1 MKLVESNKEN
11 WKKINKIVL
20 IVNAVDFDY
29 SEKLAINL
37 NCNFENI
44 SKGRCRVRIN
54 EKEKK
59 CVNSLSVLSNQA
71 LMMVNIF
78 YEYVEIEKLVNFI
91 ILNKNNKK
99 KIKGF
104 IEIFDN
110 LMVNDSGYLYVNNE
124 MEIKIKKISW
134 NIPII

>member
-1 MKLVESNKEN
+1 MKLVDSKKEN
-11 WKKINKIVL
+11 WKEINKIVL

-44 SKGRCRVRIN
+44 SKGRCSVRIN
-54 EKEKK
+54 EKKK
-59 CVNSLSVLSNQA
+59 CVNSLSVLSDQA

>member
-1 MKLVESNKEN
+1 MKLVDFNREKWE
-11 WKKINKIVL
+11 KIDKIVL
-20 IVNAVDFDY
+20 LVNTVDFDY
-29 SEKLAINL
+29 SERLTINL

-44 SKGRCRVRIN
+44 SKGRCSVRIN
-54 EKEKK
+54 EKKNK
-59 CVNSLSVLSNQA
+59 CINSLSVLSNQA

-78 YEYVEIEKLVNFI
+78 YEYKEIEKLVNFI
-91 ILNKNNKK
+91 ILNRNNKK

>member
-1 MKLVESNKEN
+1 MKLVDSKKDN
-11 WKKINKIVL
+11 WKEINKIVL
-20 IVNAVDFDY
+20 LVNTVDFDY
-29 SEKLAINL
+29 SEKLTVNL

-44 SKGRCRVRIN
+44 SKGRCSVRIN
-54 EKEKK
+54 EKKNKK
-59 CVNSLSVLSNQA
+59 TNSLSVLSNQA

-78 YEYVEIEKLVNFI
+78 YEYQEIEKLVNFI
-91 ILNKNNKK
+91 ILNKNNNK

-104 IEIFDN
+104 LEISEN

-124 MEIKIKKISW
+124 MEIKIKSISW

>member
-1 MKLVESNKEN
+1 MKLVDSKKDN
-11 WKKINKIVL
+11 WKEINKIVL
-20 IVNAVDFDY
+20 LVNTVDFDY
-29 SEKLAINL
+29 SEKLTVNL

-44 SKGRCRVRIN
+44 SKGRCSVRIN
-54 EKEKK
+54 EKENKK
-59 CVNSLSVLSNQA
+59 TNSLSVLSNQA

-78 YEYVEIEKLVNFI
+78 YEYQEIEKLVNFI
-91 ILNKNNKK
+91 ILNKNNNK

-104 IEIFDN
+104 LEISDN

-124 MEIKIKKISW
+124 MEIKIKSISW

>member
-1 MKLVESNKEN
+1 MKLVDPNKEN
-11 WKKINKIVL
+11 WKDINKIVL

-29 SEKLAINL
+29 SEKLSINL
-37 NCNFENI
+37 SCNFENI

>member
-1 MKLVESNKEN
+1 MKLVDSNKEN
-11 WKKINKIVL
+11 WKEINKIVL

-44 SKGRCRVRIN
+44 SKGRCTVRIN
-54 EKEKK
+54 EKKNK
-59 CVNSLSVLSNQA
+59 CTNSLSVLSNQA

-78 YEYVEIEKLVNFI
+78 YEYLEIEKLVNFI

-124 MEIKIKKISW
+124 MELKIKKISW

>member
-1 MKLVESNKEN
+1 MKLVDSKKDN
-11 WKKINKIVL
+11 WKEINKIVL
-20 IVNAVDFDY
+20 LVNTVDFDY
-29 SEKLAINL
+29 SEKLTVNL

-44 SKGRCRVRIN
+44 SKGRCSVRIN
-54 EKEKK
+54 EKKNK
-59 CVNSLSVLSNQA
+59 ITNSLSVLSNQA

-78 YEYVEIEKLVNFI
+78 YEYQEIEKLVNFI
-91 ILNKNNKK
+91 ILNKNNNK

-104 IEIFDN
+104 LEISDN

-124 MEIKIKKISW
+124 MEIKIKSISW

>member
-1 MKLVESNKEN
+1 MKLVDSKKDN
-11 WKKINKIVL
+11 WKEINKIVL
-20 IVNAVDFDY
+20 LVNTVDFDY
-29 SEKLAINL
+29 SEKLTVNL

-44 SKGRCRVRIN
+44 SKGRCSVRIN
-54 EKEKK
+54 EKENKK
-59 CVNSLSVLSNQA
+59 TNSLSVLSNQA

-78 YEYVEIEKLVNFI
+78 YEYQEIEKLVNFI
-91 ILNKNNKK
+91 ILNKNNNK

-104 IEIFDN
+104 LEISEN

-124 MEIKIKKISW
+124 MEIKIKSISW

>member
-1 MKLVESNKEN
+1 MKLVDSKKDN
-11 WKKINKIVL
+11 WKEINKIVL
-20 IVNAVDFDY
+20 LVNTVDFDY
-29 SEKLAINL
+29 SEKLTVNL

-44 SKGRCRVRIN
+44 SKGRCSVRIN
-54 EKEKK
+54 EKKNKK
-59 CVNSLSVLSNQA
+59 INSLSVLSNQA

-78 YEYVEIEKLVNFI
+78 YEYQEIEKLVNFI
-91 ILNKNNKK
+91 ILNKNNNK

-104 IEIFDN
+104 LEISDN

-124 MEIKIKKISW
+124 MEIKIKSISW

>member
-1 MKLVESNKEN
+1 MKLVDSKKDN
-11 WKKINKIVL
+11 WKEINKIVL
-20 IVNAVDFDY
+20 LVNTVDFDY
-29 SEKLAINL
+29 SEKLTVNL

-44 SKGRCRVRIN
+44 SKGRCSVRIN
-54 EKEKK
+54 EKKNKK
-59 CVNSLSVLSNQA
+59 INSLSVLTNQA

-78 YEYVEIEKLVNFI
+78 YEYQEIEKLVNFI
-91 ILNKNNKK
+91 ILNKNNNK

-104 IEIFDN
+104 LEISDN

-124 MEIKIKKISW
+124 MEIKIKSISW

>member
-1 MKLVESNKEN
+1 MKLVNSKKDN
-11 WKKINKIVL
+11 WKEINKIVL
-20 IVNAVDFDY
+20 LVNTVDFDY
-29 SEKLAINL
+29 SEKLTVNL

-44 SKGRCRVRIN
+44 SKGRCSVRIN
-54 EKEKK
+54 EKKNKK
-59 CVNSLSVLSNQA
+59 TNSLSVLSNQA

-78 YEYVEIEKLVNFI
+78 YEYQEIEKLVNFI
-91 ILNKNNKK
+91 ILNKNNNK

-104 IEIFDN
+104 LEISDN

-124 MEIKIKKISW
+124 MEIKIKSISW

>member
-1 MKLVESNKEN
+1 MKLVDSKKDN

-20 IVNAVDFDY
+20 LVNTVDFDY
-29 SEKLAINL
+29 SEKLTVNL

-44 SKGRCRVRIN
+44 SKGRCSVRIN
-54 EKEKK
+54 EKKNKK
-59 CVNSLSVLSNQA
+59 SNSLSVLSNQA

-78 YEYVEIEKLVNFI
+78 YEYQEIEKLVNFI
-91 ILNKNNKK
+91 ILNKNNNK

-104 IEIFDN
+104 LEISDN

-124 MEIKIKKISW
+124 MEIKIKSISW

>member
-1 MKLVESNKEN
+1 MKLVDSNKEN
-11 WKKINKIVL
+11 WKEINKIVL

-78 YEYVEIEKLVNFI
+78 YGYVEIEKLVNFI

>member
-1 MKLVESNKEN
+1 MKLVDSKNDN
-11 WKKINKIVL
+11 WKEINKIVL
-20 IVNAVDFDY
+20 LVNTVDFDY
-29 SEKLAINL
+29 SEKLTVNL

-44 SKGRCRVRIN
+44 SKGRCSVRIN
-54 EKEKK
+54 EKKNKK
-59 CVNSLSVLSNQA
+59 TNSLSVLSNQA

-78 YEYVEIEKLVNFI
+78 YEYQEIEKLVNFI
-91 ILNKNNKK
+91 ILNKNNNK

-104 IEIFDN
+104 LEISDN

-124 MEIKIKKISW
+124 MEIKIKSISW

>member
-1 MKLVESNKEN
+1 MKLVDPKKEN
-11 WKKINKIVL
+11 WKEINKIVL

-44 SKGRCRVRIN
+44 SKGRCIVRIN
-54 EKEKK
+54 EKKNK
-59 CVNSLSVLSNQA
+59 CTNSLSVLSNQA

-78 YEYVEIEKLVNFI
+78 YEYLEIEKLVNFI